1 MIPQESIL
9 LVRPLESSKVIIV
22 VLTNLDDSVRVRR
35 SRDSDEVS
43 LVSKVKIEPLGN
55 SIITKVSGEEES
67 VDGRAIGKIE
77 VVHLV
82 HACIIPELGEKVKG
96 FVGIF
101 LFDVNFFVLE
111 PEILYQMI
119 ETLSR
124 ALFVKVDRI
133 NVLLRVERHE
143 DQPNRVLFFLHACI
157 IPHSGENAR
166 GKQKKEFA

>member
-1 MIPQESIL
+1 

-35 SRDSDEVS
+35 SRNSDEVS
-43 LVSKVKIEPLGN
+43 RIPKVEVVPLGN
-55 SIITKVSGEEES
+55 SIVSKVSGEEES

-77 VVHLV
+77 VVHFV

-111 PEILYQMI
+111 AQVLYQMI
-119 ETLSR
+119 KTPSR

-133 NVLLRVERHE
+133 DVLLTREGNL
-143 DQPNRVLFFLHACI
+143 DQPNRVLFFVLHAPI